1 MSLLSDLVGAV
12 TGFVA
17 DGPVAAATLAAGA
30 AGAAAAFSGARDA
43 AEALDRQASR
53 IEDLGE
59 DEARFVVEQAD
70 IEANLILAAGEDEAE
85 ALDFNRARALENAA
99 WERRAGGVA
108 LGQAER
114 RWRARIGDATA
125 RFAASGATLEGT
137 TATVLEEMI
146 GEMEE
151 DLFNITLNAERAAA
165 RQESQADLFT
175 MRHGQ
180 VLAAAR
186 RRADGRRA
194 LGLLEAGTAETTA
207 AARAQAA
214 RTRSRAAGTAG
225 VSDLLRSGSS
235 LLSRLAEFDL
245 PDG

>member
-12 TGFVA
+12 TGFVS
-17 DGPVAAATLAAGA
+17 DEPVAAAAV
-30 AGAAAAFSGARDA
+30 SGARDA
-43 AEALDRQASR
+43 AKALDRQASR

-59 DEARFVVEQAD
+59 DEA
-70 IEANLILAAGEDEAE
+70 E
-85 ALDFNRARALENAA
+85 ALQFNRTRALENAA

-137 TATVLEEMI
+137 TTTVLEEMI

-207 AARAQAA
+207 AARARAA
-214 RTRSRAAGTAG
+214 RTRSRAAETAG
-225 VSDLLRSGSS
+225 VADLLRSGSG
-235 LLSRLAEFDL
+235 LLSRIADFDL
-245 PDG
+245 SDG